1 MWDNCYLLH
10 YYSHT
15 KSPSKRGTL
24 THGPLNATGAWFRCI
39 LIWYLIRVYIHVTLK
54 WKRILFLVS
63 QSQKHKTLAG
73 FRRCKI
79 WSWKRNISC
88 FESHWLTRSLSKRGT
103 LPGQRPLN
111 TKHAGFRRCKMWSWK
126 RNVFG
131 FGSHWLTRS
140 LSKRGTLPG
149 HRPLNTKHTGFRRCK
164 I

>member
-24 THGPLNATGAWFRCI
+24 THGPLNATGAW

-79 WSWKRNISC
+79 WS
-88 FESHWLTRSLSKRGT
+88 L
-103 LPGQRPLN
+103 
-111 TKHAGFRRCKMWSWK
+111 K
-126 RNVFG
+126 RNVFCFWSSVAAYQREAHYRLMDHWIHITLYLG
-131 FGSHWLTRS
+131 GAHYDPEKETYFVFDLTDLDEAYQRGGTWQSH
-140 LSKRGTLPG
+140 G
-149 HRPLNTKHTGFRRCK
+149 PLNT
-164 I
+164 